1 MLLSQGKLRQT
12 LFALI
17 FVSVLAS
24 SFLLFKADLYEKLP
38 IPKQLITEAPPP
50 PKPSPLYKPAPELRP
65 DIADNFPRAA
75 KANSSSALP
84 EIPPWNKPP
93 QPHIKEKTPLFIG
106 FTRNWRLLQ
115 QVVVSYI
122 TAGWPPGDIYV
133 VDNSGVMHSNQKGL
147 LTLQNPFY
155 LNYKRLTTLLG
166 VNVLTTPTLLTF
178 AQLQNFF
185 TFTALE
191 KDWEHYFWAHMDSPV
206 VSDEEFEEEGQ
217 PYKSLYMRAVAV
229 MRETMAPS
237 YGLLA
242 ARWFAYDRLSLVRT
256 QAFVDVG
263 GWDTL
268 IPFYMTDCDMHERL
282 WMKDFIIE
290 DAKAGLVY
298 DVASGVDDLEMFYR
312 RKPQLAKRDEK
323 PEAPPAE
330 PPAPAVK
337 PDGRNSPEYH
347 ELLKK
352 LDEMQRAKNEDK
364 AGRNTWQSA
373 QQGGQGEP
381 FYRDGAGFEQGI
393 SMTMNFGRDVF
404 EAKWGRGPCN
414 IREAGLDEDDA
425 WRVIPGWEKE
435 EVQQKAREDKE
446 KEQKERLKK
455 EKQDKKEQSKKAKEK
470 KKHANG

>member
-1 MLLSQGKLRQT
+1 MLLSQSRLRQT
-12 LFALI
+12 ILALT
-17 FVSVLAS
+17 FVSVLAC
-24 SFLLFKADLYEKLP
+24 SFLLFRADFFEK
-38 IPKQLITEAPPP
+38 QQVNVPPT
-50 PKPSPLYKPAPELRP
+50 PKPTPLYKPTPEVRL
-65 DIADNFPRAA
+65 DISDNFPRAG
-75 KANSSSALP
+75 KADSPSALP

-93 QPHIKEKTPLFIG
+93 RPHIGEKTPLFIG

-122 TAGWPPGDIYV
+122 TAGWPPEDIYV
-133 VDNSGVMHSNQKGL
+133 VDNSGVMQSNQKGL
-147 LTLQNPFY
+147 LSLQNPFY
-155 LNYKRLTTLLG
+155 LNYNRLTTLLE

-191 KDWEHYFWAHMDSPV
+191 KQWEHYFWAHMDSPV
-206 VSDEEFEEEGQ
+206 VSDEEIEEQGQ
-217 PYKSLYMRAVAV
+217 PYESLYMRAVNV
-229 MRETMAPS
+229 MRKTMEPD

-268 IPFYMTDCDMHERL
+268 IPYYMTDCDMHERL
-282 WMKDFIIE
+282 WMRNFTIE
-290 DAKAGLVY
+290 DAKAGLIY
-298 DVASGVDDLEMFYR
+298 DVASAIDDLELFYR
-312 RKPQLAKRDEK
+312 RKPRSIKREEK
-323 PEAPPAE
+323 PELPPIE
-330 PPAPAVK
+330 PPAPVLKA
-337 PDGRNSPEYH
+337 DGRNSPEYH

-404 EAKWGRGPCN
+404 EAKWGRGLCDL
-414 IREAGLDEDDA
+414 REAGLGENDA
-425 WRVIPGWEKE
+425 WRVISGWEKE
-435 EVQQKAREDKE
+435 EVQQKAKKDRHREMKERQKQE
-446 KEQKERLKK
+446 KENQKQGSGGKPITKPDR
-455 EKQDKKEQSKKAKEK
+455 
-470 KKHANG
+470 

>member
-1 MLLSQGKLRQT
+1 MLLSQGRLRQT
-12 LFALI
+12 IFALI
-17 FVSVLAS
+17 FVSALTG
-24 SFLLFKADLYEKLP
+24 SFLLFRADAFAKLSV
-38 IPKQLITEAPPP
+38 PKQSRTEAPPP
-50 PKPSPLYKPAPELRP
+50 PKPTPLYKPAPELRP
-65 DIADNFPRAA
+65 DVTDNFPRAA
-75 KANSSSALP
+75 KASSSSALP

-93 QPHIKEKTPLFIG
+93 QPHVKEKTPLFIG

-122 TAGWPPGDIYV
+122 TAGWPPKDIYV
-133 VDNSGVMHSNQKGL
+133 VDNSGVMQSNQKGL

-155 LNYKRLTTLLG
+155 LNYERLTTLLE

-185 TFTALE
+185 TFAALE
-191 KDWEHYFWAHMDSPV
+191 KEWEHYFWAHMDSPV
-206 VSDEEFEEEGQ
+206 VSDEEYEEEGQ
-217 PYKSLYMRAVAV
+217 PYQSLYMRALAV
-229 MRETMAPS
+229 MRQTMQPD

-242 ARWFAYDRLSLVRT
+242 ARWFAYDRLTLVRT
-256 QAFVDVG
+256 QAYVDVG

-282 WMKDFIIE
+282 WMKNFTIE

-298 DVASGVDDLEMFYR
+298 DVASGIDDLEMFYR
-312 RKPQLAKRDEK
+312 RKPKSARQEEK
-323 PEAPPAE
+323 TASLLVERPP
-330 PPAPAVK
+330 PVVK
-337 PDGRNSPEYH
+337 SDGRNSPEYH
-347 ELLKK
+347 DLLKK

-404 EAKWGRGPCN
+404 EAKWGRGPCDL
-414 IREAGLDEDDA
+414 RKAGLNEDDA
-425 WRVIPGWEKE
+425 WRVVPGWEKE
-435 EVQQKAREDKE
+435 EVQ
-446 KEQKERLKK
+446 
-455 EKQDKKEQSKKAKEK
+455 KKAKEDREK
-470 KKHANG
+470 DVKEQQERVKTLKV

>member
-1 MLLSQGKLRQT
+1 T
-12 LFALI
+12 
-17 FVSVLAS
+17 
-24 SFLLFKADLYEKLP
+24 
-38 IPKQLITEAPPP
+38 
-50 PKPSPLYKPAPELRP
+50 
-65 DIADNFPRAA
+65 

-93 QPHIKEKTPLFIG
+93 QPHVKEKTPLFIG

-122 TAGWPPGDIYV
+122 TSGWPPEDIYV
-133 VDNSGVMHSNQKGL
+133 VDNSGVMQSNQKGL

-155 LNYKRLTTLLG
+155 LNYNRLTTLLE

-185 TFTALE
+185 TYTALE
-191 KDWEHYFWAHMDSPV
+191 KEWEHYFWAHMDSPV
-206 VSDEEFEEEGQ
+206 VSDEEYEEQGQ
-217 PYKSLYMRAVAV
+217 PYRSLYIRAVTV
-229 MRETMAPS
+229 MRETMQPD
-237 YGLLA
+237 YGPLA

-282 WMKDFIIE
+282 WMRNFTIE

-298 DVASGVDDLEMFYR
+298 DVASGIDDLEMFYR
-312 RKPQLAKRDEK
+312 RKPRSAKRE
-323 PEAPPAE
+323 E
-330 PPAPAVK
+330 PPAPAMK

-347 ELLKK
+347 ELLRK
-352 LDEMQRAKNEDK
+352 LDEMQRAKTEDK

-404 EAKWGRGPCN
+404 EAKWGRGPCDL
-414 IREAGLDEDDA
+414 REAG
-425 WRVIPGWEKE
+425 
-435 EVQQKAREDKE
+435 
-446 KEQKERLKK
+446 
-455 EKQDKKEQSKKAKEK
+455 
-470 KKHANG
+470 

>member
-1 MLLSQGKLRQT
+1 MLLSQSRLRQSILALT
-12 LFALI
+12 LISILTC
-17 FVSVLAS
+17 SL
-24 SFLLFKADLYEKLP
+24 LLFRADIFEKLP
-38 IPKQLITEAPPP
+38 VPKQLKSVGPPA
-50 PKPSPLYKPAPELRP
+50 PKPTPLHKPTPERRP
-65 DIADNFPRAA
+65 DITDNFPRAA
-75 KANSSSALP
+75 KANSSSSLP

-93 QPHIKEKTPLFIG
+93 QPHVPEKTPLFIG

-115 QVVVSYI
+115 QVVVSYV
-122 TAGWPPGDIYV
+122 TAGWPPEDIYV
-133 VDNSGVMHSNQKGL
+133 VDNSGVMQSNQKGL

-155 LNYKRLTTLLG
+155 LNYHRLTTLLK

-185 TFTALE
+185 TYTALE
-191 KDWEHYFWAHMDSPV
+191 KEWEHYFWAHMDSPV
-206 VSDEEFEEEGQ
+206 VSDEEYEEEGQ
-217 PYKSLYMRAVAV
+217 PYRSLYMRAVGV
-229 MRETMAPS
+229 MRETMQPD

-282 WMKDFIIE
+282 WMKNFTIE

-298 DVASGVDDLEMFYR
+298 DVASGIDDLEMFYR
-312 RKPQLAKRDEK
+312 RKPTSANRE
-323 PEAPPAE
+323 E
-330 PPAPAVK
+330 PPSPALR

-347 ELLKK
+347 ELLRK

-373 QQGGQGEP
+373 QQGGKGEP
-381 FYRDGAGFEQGI
+381 FYRDSAGFEQGI

-404 EAKWGRGPCN
+404 EAKWGRGPCDL
-414 IREAGLDEDDA
+414 RKAGLDENDA
-425 WRVIPGWEKE
+425 WRLVPGWEKE
-435 EVQQKAREDKE
+435 EAQKQAKKDRERKM
-446 KEQKERLKK
+446 KEQRKNTESRKK
-455 EKQDKKEQSKKAKEK
+455 ESR
-470 KKHANG
+470 